1 MPISTNLLSGEYV
14 KDIDF
19 ELLPQDPLLDD
30 KFPRPLVERGYCY
43 GIFDPVGSCF
53 VYYKIKGNHYPLSFL
68 SQVDNANRLETG
80 DIKNRDCESGDYLQ
94 PLSDVSSSVGLV
106 V

>member
-53 VYYKIKGNHYPLSFL
+53 VYFNSYPFPLSFM